1 MKLYSSKFAPN
12 PRKVL
17 IYLKEKNISDIEIID
32 LDLGKLEHK
41 TPEYRAIAP
50 NSRVPALQ
58 LDDGTVI
65 LETTAMCRYLECLYP
80 EPNMFGESPIEIA
93 SIEMWYS
100 RVSFEL
106 MVPLMHGF
114 RHTHPHMSAMEN
126 QNEEYGLAQRKL
138 GIKELENYD
147 TIIQSREFIA
157 GDRFTYADLQM
168 VTSLQ
173 FLVRLNKL
181 NIEDYGN
188 LNEYIIQVKPSK
200 FFDINYCLLIN
211 SNILRV
217 CSPPF

>member
-106 MVPLMHGF
+106 IVSLMHGF
-114 RHTHPHMSAMEN
+114 RHTHPHMSTMEN

-181 NIEDYGN
+181 DIEDYGN
-188 LNEYIIQVKPSK
+188 LNEYILQVSSRPS
-200 FFDINYCLLIN
+200 FLI
-211 SNILRV
+211 
-217 CSPPF
+217 

>member
-106 MVPLMHGF
+106 MMPLMHGF
-114 RHTHPHMSAMEN
+114 RHTHPHMSVMEN

-181 NIEDYGN
+181 DIEDYGN
-188 LNEYIIQVKPSK
+188 LNEYIIQVSSRPS
-200 FFDINYCLLIN
+200 FLI
-211 SNILRV
+211 
-217 CSPPF
+217 

>member
-1 MKLYSSKFAPN
+1 MKIYSSRFAPN

-17 IYLKEKNISDIEIID
+17 IYLKEKGISDIEIIN
-32 LDLGKLEHK
+32 LDLAKLEHK
-41 TPEYRAIAP
+41 TPEYKAIAP

-80 EPNMFGESPIEIA
+80 EPNMFGESPMEIA

-106 MVPLMHGF
+106 MMPLMHGF
-114 RHTHPHMSAMEN
+114 RHTHPHMSEMEN
-126 QNEEYGLAQRKL
+126 QNQEFGLAQRKL
-138 GIKELENYD
+138 AVKELKNYD
-147 TIIQSREFIA
+147 KIIESREFIA

-181 NIEDYGN
+181 DIENYGN
-188 LNEYIIQVKPSK
+188 LNDYIIQVSSRPS
-200 FFDINYCLLIN
+200 FLI
-211 SNILRV
+211 
-217 CSPPF
+217 

>member
-50 NSRVPALQ
+50 NSRVPALK

-188 LNEYIIQVKPSK
+188 LNEYIIQVSSRPS
-200 FFDINYCLLIN
+200 FLI
-211 SNILRV
+211 
-217 CSPPF
+217 

>member
-1 MKLYSSKFAPN
+1 MKIYSSSFAPN

-17 IYLKEKNISDIEIID
+17 IYLKEKGISDIEIIN
-32 LDLGKLEHK
+32 LDLAKLEHK
-41 TPEYRAIAP
+41 TPEYKAIAP

-80 EPNMFGESPIEIA
+80 EPNMFGESPMEIA

-106 MVPLMHGF
+106 MMPLMHGF
-114 RHTHPHMSAMEN
+114 RHTHPHMSEMEN
-126 QNEEYGLAQRKL
+126 QNQEFGLAQRKL
-138 GIKELENYD
+138 AVKELKNYD
-147 TIIQSREFIA
+147 KIIESREFIA

-181 NIEDYGN
+181 DIEDYGN
-188 LNEYIIQVKPSK
+188 LNDYIIQVSSRPS
-200 FFDINYCLLIN
+200 YLI
-211 SNILRV
+211 
-217 CSPPF
+217 

>member
-1 MKLYSSKFAPN
+1 MMKLYSSKFAPN

-17 IYLKEKNISDIEIID
+17 IYLKEKNIPDIEIID

-106 MVPLMHGF
+106 MMPLMHGF

-188 LNEYIIQVKPSK
+188 LNEYIIQVSSRPS
-200 FFDINYCLLIN
+200 FLI
-211 SNILRV
+211 
-217 CSPPF
+217 